1 MLYGRPH
8 WGARK
13 EKMNKKKIIKF
24 FSIILPFCFL
34 CTFCH
39 IQCNTVLDP
48 DVYTPSSKQI
58 VFYDEDGNE
67 SNYVQESVT
76 ITTSQDGRDHY
87 ACTEK
92 LKLHFL
98 FIASEDTQ
106 RLDIFSVKIINP
118 KTGEIIITEDNKE
131 DGTYPAMSN
140 GKYYMFNKDG
150 TNIIRNGKK
159 LCQFGFWRGYI
170 PTNPFNNK
178 KGEEVPIDVEVAYKI
193 DLGET
198 QVSKSSYNVKIG
210 GRRYDSESFK
220 SQLLSTLY
228 W

>member
-1 MLYGRPH
+1 MLCGRPH

-118 KTGEIIITEDNKE
+118 KTGEIIITEDYKE
-131 DGTYPAMSN
+131 
-140 GKYYMFNKDG
+140 DG